1 MGAAPRLSIG
11 LPVYDG
17 AEFLGQSIESLLGQ
31 AYEDFE
37 LIISDNAST
46 DETPEIC
53 RRYARL
59 DRDSV
64 LPASGQHRQPTE
76 PQLRRRRI

>member
-1 MGAAPRLSIG
+1 MGAQPRLSIG

-17 AEFLGQSIESLLGQ
+17 AEFLAESIESLLGQ

-46 DETPEIC
+46 DEHTRDMPTLRE
-53 RRYARL
+53 AGL
-59 DRDSV
+59 EDSV
-64 LPASGQHRQPTE
+64 LPASGQHRQLSE
-76 PQLRRRRI
+76 P